1 MFPYIP
7 LFTIPL
13 TFDNNLTNRLIWVKF
28 RIPTSDVLFMHGL
41 CTLYVPRFMASKRF
55 RRHFSLC
62 LLMLH
67 SLRQHRDIYNPQ
79 ATSHPTAASGR
90 VQIGRFLRY
99 SRRHH
104 QVINAVTP
112 SAQILEHELIGSEAV
127 SALSLRKQRLTMPS
141 DRAKSTR

>member
-1 MFPYIP
+1 MLSYIP
-7 LFTIPL
+7 LFTISL
-13 TFDNNLTNRLIWVKF
+13 TFDNNLANRLIWVKF
-28 RIPTSDVLFMHGL
+28 RINIPLFMHGV
-41 CTLYVPRFMASKRF
+41 TRATVYDTSKHF

-62 LLMLH
+62 LLTLH
-67 SLRQHRDIYNPQ
+67 SLRHRDIYNPQ
-79 ATSHPTAASGR
+79 ATSHPAAASGH
-90 VQIGRFLRY
+90 VQTGQFLRY

-112 SAQILEHELIGSEAV
+112 SAQILEHELIGSEVV